1 MSLFNHIYRFF
12 STSSS
17 SSASLA
23 VAKEAV
29 ESIIQENKVA
39 VFSKSWCPFCHS
51 AKSLFTSNFPNASIK
66 VIELDQH
73 EDGSAIQAYLLEKTG
88 QRTVPNIFV
97 NRQHVGGNDD
107 AHLMFKRGQLAELIN
122 PES

>member
-12 STSSS
+12 SSSS
-17 SSASLA
+17 SSTSLA
-23 VAKEAV
+23 ATKEVV
-29 ESIIQENKVA
+29 ETIIQDNRVA
-39 VFSKSWCPFCHS
+39 VFSKSWCSFCHS
-51 AKSLFTSNFPNASIK
+51 TKDLFNTNFPNTSIK
-66 VIELDQH
+66 VVELDEH

-107 AHLMFKRGQLAELIN
+107 VHSMFRKGQLAKLVNSEA
-122 PES
+122 